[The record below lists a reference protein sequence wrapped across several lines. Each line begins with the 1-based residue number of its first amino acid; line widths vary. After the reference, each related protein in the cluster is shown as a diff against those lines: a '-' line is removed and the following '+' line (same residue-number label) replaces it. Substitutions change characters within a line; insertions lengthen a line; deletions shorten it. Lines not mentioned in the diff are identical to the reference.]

1 MFRCS
6 SFCGRFS
13 WFRRSPCG
21 LSGHVYSWCRL
32 LIGSFNANEIGSPQ
46 RWAGVSVVNWERPS
60 SHALY
65 PVLASEK
72 LVSSQSLITYY
83 LHQNTRAKEKQRR
96 WDAGDAYLSVSGPV
110 ESCLALS
117 ESRTK
122 RLAWSCPLAVLSK
135 RQIKMHLCVWIEFEW
150 TRETLLQLNER
161 CLFPW
166 FICIVCLFLVMA
178 TLIGLKSRIWKKE
191 LLIIHFKKML
201 RTFKDS

>member
-13 WFRRSPCG
+13 CFRRSPCG

-83 LHQNTRAKEKQRR
+83 PHQNTRAKEKQRLLLCR

-135 RQIKMHLCVWIEFEW
+135 RQIKMNWIWW
-150 TRETLLQLNER
+150 TRETLLEWNER
-161 CLFPW
+161 CLFTW
-166 FICIVCLFLVMA
+166 FICILCLFLVMA
-178 TLIGLKSRIWKKE
+178 TLLGLKSRIWNRIVDNS
-191 LLIIHFKKML
+191 LFLNA
-201 RTFKDS
+201 